1 MEDPSKDID
10 FLFEMYH
17 KGLSIKDVSNWE
29 GEGSKFAKG
38 QLLTKK
44 LDNMGEEGVKNS
56 YYLLTLTTLL
66 KTKKYL
72 VKIHPYFVS
81 LSFIREMVMK

>member
-1 MEDPSKDID
+1 MEDPSKDLDID

-29 GEGSKFAKG
+29 GEGSKLTKG
-38 QLLTKK
+38 QLQKT
-44 LDNMGEEGVKNS
+44 DDIGDEGVKNS

-66 KTKKYL
+66 KTKK
-72 VKIHPYFVS
+72 IFSENTS
-81 LSFIREMVMK
+81 LFCQSVIN